1 MMPPTMEGV
10 WLRKGHVGPKGRD
23 IVYARD
29 LAELQAGPHVG
40 MTLHNM
46 VLMKFVE

>member
-1 MMPPTMEGV
+1 MMPPKMEVV
-10 WLRKGHVGPKGRD
+10 WLRKRYVGPKGRD

-29 LAELQAGPHVG
+29 LAELQAGQHVG
-40 MTLHNM
+40 ITLHNV